1 MPGPDREFNGTTRFV
16 LKRRL
21 GEGGMGVVWEA
32 LDRERL
38 TPVAL
43 KTLRTLAPE
52 TLLRFKHEFRALQDL
67 SHPNLVSLGELIEED
82 GQWFFTMELVRGES
96 LLAWVRRDDR
106 FDEPRLRAAFAQ
118 LATGLAALH
127 ARGLVHRDV
136 KPSNVLVAED
146 GRVVVLDFGVVAEVS
161 THEEGGGIVGTA
173 AYMAP
178 EQAAGGPVGAASD
191 WYAFGA
197 VLHQALTGMLP
208 FSGRRTSEN
217 DRELPPPRR
226 WSAAVPEDLD
236 ALVRSLL
243 RQIGRAH
250 V

>member
-1 MPGPDREFNGTTRFV
+1 MPGSDREFTGTTRFV

-43 KTLRTLAPE
+43 KTLRNLAPE

-67 SHPNLVSLGELIEED
+67 AHPNLVSLGELIEED

-96 LLAWVRRDDR
+96 LLSWVRPPSLPSDK
-106 FDEPRLRAAFAQ
+106 FDEARLRAAFAQ

-161 THEEGGGIVGTA
+161 AHEEGGGVVGTA

-178 EQAAGGPVGAASD
+178 EQAAGGPLGAAAD

-197 VLHQALTGMLP
+197 VLHQALTGVLP

-217 DRELPPPRR
+217 D
-226 WSAAVPEDLD
+226 
-236 ALVRSLL
+236 
-243 RQIGRAH
+243 
-250 V
+250 